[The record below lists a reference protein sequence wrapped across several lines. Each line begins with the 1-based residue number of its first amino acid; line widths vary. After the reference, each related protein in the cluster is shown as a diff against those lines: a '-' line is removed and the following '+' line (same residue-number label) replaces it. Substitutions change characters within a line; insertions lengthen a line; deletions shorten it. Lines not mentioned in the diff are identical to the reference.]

1 MTAWQIFGPTDERPS
16 MPLRCVDADRKSI
29 HSFKLSEWEW
39 EALRQAN
46 AQFRHLSM
54 PCCGRGVVLKKS
66 ERGTRFF
73 AHKVKGTCTSVSE
86 SAEHLE
92 IKLQVSEALIANG
105 WEAETE
111 VRGES
116 REGEVW
122 VADVMASRGR
132 ARFAIEVQWSRQ
144 ADKVTAERHSRYRS
158 AGVKALWLHR
168 QQQFLIREQIP
179 AARVGMLPDGT
190 FVVYAK
196 RMLIHH
202 KADCSPPA
210 PVFHLQG
217 IPIVEFIQALLDR
230 RYWFGSM
237 QVGERVVIDQFA
249 SPAHCFYCRQDHEVT
264 SLLIINGEASR
275 EPFWLRHKALVTAE
289 PLSTELLACGVPAS
303 MMPSEVCPHCA
314 AKVPEDVV
322 KRTVLTERKL
332 GSCSIQASASL
343 VKAVNWWGI
352 SPSLQQWRL
361 DHESLDAEHTYED
374 EDSGDFSS
382 GVQTSSI
389 SSKCTT

>member
-1 MTAWQIFGPTDERPS
+1 

-39 EALRQAN
+39 EALRRAN

-66 ERGTRFF
+66 EHGTRFF

-92 IKLQVSEALIANG
+92 IKLQVCEALISNG

-132 ARFAIEVQWSRQ
+132 SRFAIEVQWSKQ
-144 ADKVTAERHSRYRS
+144 SDKVTAERHSRYRS
-158 AGVKALWLHR
+158 SGVKALWLHR
-168 QQQFLIREQIP
+168 QERFLVREQIP
-179 AARVGMLPDGT
+179 AIRVGMLPDGT
-190 FVVYAK
+190 FTVFAK
-196 RMLIHH
+196 RMQLHH
-202 KADCSPPA
+202 KEDGSPPA
-210 PVFHLQG
+210 PFYSMHR
-217 IPIVEFIQALLDR
+217 IPIGEFIRALLNR
-230 RYWFGSM
+230 RFWFGSI
-237 QVGERVVIDQFA
+237 QVGERMVIDQFA
-249 SPAHCFYCRQDHEVT
+249 SSIHCFYCRQDHEFT

-275 EPFWLRHKALVTAE
+275 EPFWLRHKTLLSAE
-289 PLSTELLACGVPAS
+289 PLRMALQGCGVPAS
-303 MMPSEVCPHCA
+303 LMPNELCPHCS
-314 AKVPEDVV
+314 AKVPEEVIDM
-322 KRTVLTERKL
+322 TVLTERKVA
-332 GSCSIQASASL
+332 SCVTLASASL
-343 VKAVNWWGI
+343 VETVNWWGI

-361 DHESLDAEHTYED
+361 DHPSLEVEHTYAD
-374 EDSGDFSS
+374 EGSGEFSA
-382 GVQTSSI
+382 GVQISSA